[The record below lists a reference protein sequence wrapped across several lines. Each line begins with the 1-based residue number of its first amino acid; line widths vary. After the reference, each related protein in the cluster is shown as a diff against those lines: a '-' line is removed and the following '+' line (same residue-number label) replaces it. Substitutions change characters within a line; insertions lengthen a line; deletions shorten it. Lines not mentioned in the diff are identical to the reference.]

1 MLDHQYYD
9 GSSSYQVAYPLTLE
23 AQVLEIEHAIADL
36 DEKDHMAKRWG
47 AVGGNYHMC
56 VDHLPDGAPYG
67 FVEVDM
73 SPPIVSE

>member
-1 MLDHQYYD
+1 
-9 GSSSYQVAYPLTLE
+9 
-23 AQVLEIEHAIADL
+23 
-36 DEKDHMAKRWG
+36 MAKRWG

-73 SPPIVSE
+73 SPPIISE